1 MEHQNEMKFI
11 QWSFLTT
18 CALHARIPKLLQFTS
33 SLHVSA
39 AILPDPMG
47 ADVYI
52 LINLS
57 ARKEGVLFMKGRT
70 HAKSRW

>member
-18 CALHARIPKLLQFTS
+18 CALHAHIPKLLQFTA
-33 SLHVSA
+33 SLRVFA

-57 ARKEGVLFMKGRT
+57 ARKEGGFIHEGQD
-70 HAKSRW
+70 SG